1 MKILNLMIYNNK
13 LELEGE
19 LVKIFKEIGEVYNG

>member
-13 LELEGE
+13 LELEEE